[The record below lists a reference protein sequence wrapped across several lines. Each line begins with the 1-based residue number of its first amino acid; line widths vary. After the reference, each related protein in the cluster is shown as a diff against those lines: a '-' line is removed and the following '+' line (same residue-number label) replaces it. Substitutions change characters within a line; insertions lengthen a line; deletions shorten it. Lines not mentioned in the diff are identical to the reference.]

1 VLEGIERKTVC
12 LVQLN
17 CDTFR
22 VSDHSQLLFFE
33 ASSLKMDLVD
43 IEKRAFLF
51 ALKAIYF
58 DQGGA
63 WSSAL
68 DYYVAAGE
76 SLLRAAESGSRIPDL
91 QNKALL
97 YCQRSEAIQ
106 RTLEEE
112 ARARREEEA
121 DEDDWDR
128 LDDAVSVGVEARELT
143 GRDEGA
149 SSVVDDVLLNDYV
162 VIYNSAVDGKSVCH
176 DDEDDNDDDGNKI
189 MSVADAQQMARLT
202 RRLFASALEADAAG
216 NVEDAF
222 LLYMRAVDGTIADQR
237 REAKR
242 LGVTKTAEEKEV
254 DKKMRVLAANAIE
267 RIEAV
272 KEELTRWRADTDGGV
287 TRR

>member
-1 VLEGIERKTVC
+1 
-12 LVQLN
+12 
-17 CDTFR
+17 
-22 VSDHSQLLFFE
+22 
-33 ASSLKMDLVD
+33 MDLVD

-63 WSSAL
+63 LSSAL

-76 SLLRAAESGSRIPDL
+76 ALLRAADGGSRIPDL
-91 QNKALL
+91 HNKALL
-97 YCQRSEAIQ
+97 YCRRAEAIQ

-112 ARARREEEA
+112 ARARRREEE
-121 DEDDWDR
+121 EEGDWDR
-128 LDDAVSVGVEARELT
+128 LDDAVTVGVEARELT
-143 GRDEGA
+143 GRDEAAA
-149 SSVVDDVLLNDYV
+149 SAVDDVLLHDYV
-162 VIYNSAVDGKSVCH
+162 VIYTSAVDGKSGGQNE
-176 DDEDDNDDDGNKI
+176 DDDNDDTGDDENKI
-189 MSVADAQQMARLT
+189 MSVADARQMARLT

-237 REAKR
+237 REARR

-254 DKKMRVLAANAIE
+254 DKKMRILAANALE

-272 KEELTRWRADTDGGV
+272 KEELTRRRTDSQGSV